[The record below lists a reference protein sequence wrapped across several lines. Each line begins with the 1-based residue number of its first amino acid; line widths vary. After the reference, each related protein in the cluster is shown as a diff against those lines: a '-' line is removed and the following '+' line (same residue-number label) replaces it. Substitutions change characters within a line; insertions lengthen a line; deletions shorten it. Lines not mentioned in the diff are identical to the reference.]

1 MLGTDLPIYDMKNLW
16 ERDDQKEEAEDS
28 PSARRVERYLNC
40 WIEDDMEAI
49 NYVESPIGLTLYGRL
64 RWVAKVVVDF
74 MNAASIHLELASI
87 GTSMSNAFFI
97 VPMQLQVEIGRI
109 QAVETVIS
117 LDKQLQVLQSLDSGL
132 HSKLRTIDFILTI
145 P

>member
-1 MLGTDLPIYDMKNLW
+1 
-16 ERDDQKEEAEDS
+16 
-28 PSARRVERYLNC
+28 
-40 WIEDDMEAI
+40 
-49 NYVESPIGLTLYGRL
+49 
-64 RWVAKVVVDF
+64 